1 MKRAHNRELA
11 QRINRAYSLLEKDMS
26 SADVVDAL
34 KKQYGVSRVQ
44 AYRYMQRAKKNP
56 KPIPVPEQSVVFT
69 VKLEP
74 RLIGRIKSVASS
86 MGLSISNV
94 VKMAMEEFL
103 SKRDRGSK
111 NQTS

>member
-11 QRINRAYSLLEKDMS
+11 QRINRAYSLLEKELP
-26 SADVVDAL
+26 SAEVLDAL
-34 KKQYGVSRVQ
+34 IKQYNVSRIQ

-56 KPIPVPEQSVVFT
+56 KPIPVPERSVVFT

-74 RLIGRIKSVASS
+74 SLIGRIKSAASS
-86 MGLSISNV
+86 MGLSISKI
-94 VKMAMEEFL
+94 VKMALEEFL

-111 NQTS
+111 KETS

>member
-1 MKRAHNRELA
+1 
-11 QRINRAYSLLEKDMS
+11 MS
-26 SADVVDAL
+26 SAEVVDAL
-34 KKQYGVSRVQ
+34 RTQYGVSRIQ
-44 AYRYMQRAKKNP
+44 AYRYMQRAKKNQ

-74 RLIGRIKSVASS
+74 SLIGRIKSAASS

-94 VKMAMEEFL
+94 VKMALEEFL